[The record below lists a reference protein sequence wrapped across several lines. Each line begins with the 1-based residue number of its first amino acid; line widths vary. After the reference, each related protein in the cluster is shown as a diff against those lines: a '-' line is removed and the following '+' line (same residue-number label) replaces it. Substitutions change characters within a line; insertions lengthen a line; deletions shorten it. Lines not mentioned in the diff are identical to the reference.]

1 MGLPGGWNGL
11 GDRGAWVRGLSK
23 PRGGRGASEAKVAE
37 AGRFISR
44 LGGAI
49 IHPPPHHSMPSPPTR
64 ARSSSMRWI
73 PLVLLSLI
81 SARPPAAPSG
91 PAAETIAANDNRRP
105 AGRLEHGVLTLAL
118 EVRTGTLRPEEDGG
132 PGVPALAFAEAG
144 APLQV
149 PGPLIRVPQGTEVRV
164 SVRNPLDSSLTIH
177 GLAARP
183 MANDSGLL
191 VRPGE
196 TREVRFRPRSSRT
209 YYYWAARAGGPFLD
223 RQWLDS
229 QLTGALV
236 VDPPGAPADDRIF
249 VVGLWSHPFPDSLG
263 VPVETEE
270 HMVINGKAWPH
281 TERLTYPRG
290 STVRWR
296 VINPTI
302 ATHPMHLH
310 GFFFH
315 VDSRGDG
322 QTQRVFRGDA
332 RPFEVTELLQPGQTA
347 ALSWRGDREGSL
359 VFHCHFPF
367 HVSSHMALVREGA
380 KDSPMA
386 HRMGGLVLG
395 IHVVPGATP
404 APRRSADRPP
414 REIRLLAQAAPRR
427 YGTLAGMGYVVQDG
441 AAEPARDS
449 IDIPGPT
456 LVLRRDEPVRITVV
470 NHLAEPT
477 AVHWHGI
484 ELESFPDGVPGWSG
498 TPARLMPAIQPG
510 DSFVAEFVPP
520 RAGTYIYHTHANEQ
534 LQMGS
539 GLYGAL
545 LVVDS
550 AHPYDPET
558 DKVIL
563 VGGAGPADSLPQF
576 GFESPGLVNGS
587 GDPPPLDLKVGRTYR
602 FRLIHMNPDWRVIFS
617 LTSDLALAR
626 WRPVAKDGADLPP
639 SQRVPRP
646 AWLLTGPGETADFE
660 FTPRARGD
668 LRLEVKTLLSGW
680 IVPVMVRVR

>member
-1 MGLPGGWNGL
+1 
-11 GDRGAWVRGLSK
+11 
-23 PRGGRGASEAKVAE
+23 
-37 AGRFISR
+37 
-44 LGGAI
+44 
-49 IHPPPHHSMPSPPTR
+49 
-64 ARSSSMRWI
+64 MRWI
-73 PLVLLSLI
+73 PLVVLPLL
-81 SARPPAAPSG
+81 AAHPPTPPAG
-91 PAAETIAANDNRRP
+91 PDAETIAANDNRRP
-105 AGRLEHGVLTLAL
+105 AGRLDHGVLTLAL
-118 EVRTGTLRPEEDGG
+118 EVRAGTLRPEEDDG
-132 PGVPALAFAEAG
+132 PGIPALAFAEPG
-144 APLQV
+144 GRLQV
-149 PGPLIRVPQGTEVRV
+149 PGPLIRVPLGTEIRV
-164 SVRNPLDSSLTIH
+164 SLRNPLDSSLTVH
-177 GLAARP
+177 GLEARP
-183 MANDSGLL
+183 ASGDSGLV

-196 TREVRFRPRSSRT
+196 TREFRFRAGTPGT
-209 YYYWAARAGGPFLD
+209 FYYWAALNGTAFGD
-223 RQWLDS
+223 REWLDS

-236 VDPPGAPADDRIF
+236 VDPPGPPADDRIF
-249 VVGLWSHPFPDSLG
+249 VIGLWSHPFPDSAG
-263 VPVETEE
+263 VPVETVE
-270 HMVINGKAWPH
+270 HMVINGKAWPN

-322 QTQRVFRGDA
+322 QRQRVFRGDE

-347 ALSWRGDREGSL
+347 ALSWVPEREGNW

-367 HVSSHMALVREGA
+367 HVSSHLALAGKGSEHAAMG
-380 KDSPMA
+380 
-386 HRMGGLVLG
+386 HRMSGLVLG

-404 APRRSADRPP
+404 APRVSADKPP
-414 REIRLLAQAAPRR
+414 REIRLLAQTAPRR
-427 YGTLAGMGYVVQDG
+427 YGTLAGMGYVVDG
-441 AAEPARDS
+441 GAEPARDS
-449 IDIPGPT
+449 IAVPGPT
-456 LVLRRDEPVRITVV
+456 LVLRRGEPVRITVV
-470 NHLAEPT
+470 NRLAEPT

-498 TPARLMPAIQPG
+498 TPARIMPPIQPG

-520 RAGTYIYHTHANEQ
+520 RAGTYIYHTHSNEQ

-563 VGGAGPADSLPQF
+563 VGGAGPSDSLPQF
-576 GFESPGLVNGS
+576 GYESPGLVNGS
-587 GDPPPLDLKVGRTYR
+587 ADPPPLDLEVGRTYR

-617 LTSDLALAR
+617 LTSDSALAR
-626 WRPVAKDGADLPP
+626 WRPVAKDGADLPV
-639 SQRVPRP
+639 SQRKVGP

-660 FTPRARGD
+660 FTPRTRGH
-668 LRLEVKTLLSGW
+668 LRLEVKTLLPGW
-680 IVPVMVRVR
+680 IVPVVVRVR

>member
-49 IHPPPHHSMPSPPTR
+49 IHSPPHRSMPSPPTR
-64 ARSSSMRWI
+64 ARRSYMRWI
-73 PLVLLSLI
+73 PLVLLSFL
-81 SARPPAAPSG
+81 SAGPPAAPAG
-91 PAAETIAANDNRRP
+91 PAPETIAANDNRRP

-118 EVRTGTLRPEEDGG
+118 EVRAGTLRPEEDDG
-132 PGVPALAFAEAG
+132 PGVHALAFAETG

-164 SVRNPLDSSLTIH
+164 SLRNPLDSSLTIH
-177 GLAARP
+177 SFGPPPRAS
-183 MANDSGLL
+183 DSGL
-191 VRPGE
+191 VGRPGE
-196 TREVRFRPRSSRT
+196 TREIRFRAASSGT
-209 YYYWAARAGGPFLD
+209 YYYWASLNGGAFLD

-322 QTQRVFRGDA
+322 QSQRVFRGDE
-332 RPFEVTELLQPGQTA
+332 RPFEVTELLSPGQTA
-347 ALSWRGDREGSL
+347 ALSWVPEREGNW
-359 VFHCHFPF
+359 VFHCHFAF
-367 HVSSHMALVREGA
+367 HVSSHMALARDGTEEETTPA
-380 KDSPMA
+380 AHAAHFAAPMSR
-386 HRMGGLVLG
+386 HMGGLVLG

-404 APRRSADRPP
+404 ALRRSADRPP

-427 YGTLAGMGYVVQDG
+427 FGTLAGMGYVVQDG

-470 NHLAEPT
+470 NH
-477 AVHWHGI
+477 
-484 ELESFPDGVPGWSG
+484 
-498 TPARLMPAIQPG
+498 
-510 DSFVAEFVPP
+510 
-520 RAGTYIYHTHANEQ
+520 
-534 LQMGS
+534 
-539 GLYGAL
+539 
-545 LVVDS
+545 
-550 AHPYDPET
+550 
-558 DKVIL
+558 
-563 VGGAGPADSLPQF
+563 
-576 GFESPGLVNGS
+576 
-587 GDPPPLDLKVGRTYR
+587 
-602 FRLIHMNPDWRVIFS
+602 
-617 LTSDLALAR
+617 
-626 WRPVAKDGADLPP
+626 
-639 SQRVPRP
+639 
-646 AWLLTGPGETADFE
+646 
-660 FTPRARGD
+660 
-668 LRLEVKTLLSGW
+668 
-680 IVPVMVRVR
+680 